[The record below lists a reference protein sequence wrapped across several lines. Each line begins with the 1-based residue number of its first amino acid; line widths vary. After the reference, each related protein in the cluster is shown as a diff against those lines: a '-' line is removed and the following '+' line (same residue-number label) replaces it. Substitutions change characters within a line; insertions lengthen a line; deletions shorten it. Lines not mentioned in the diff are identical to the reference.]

1 MIESAAKFV
10 ADITTCEPFMERY
23 SHAWRNIQVVE
34 MDNPSRQRA
43 EQELKLLRRMMKI
56 TTSAVVAEH
65 SSIKN
70 DLVRKVVF
78 GLSFPYYYLADE

>member
-10 ADITTCEPFMERY
+10 TDITTCEPFIERY
-23 SHAWRNIQVVE
+23 SYAWRNIEVIE
-34 MDNPSRQRA
+34 MDNPCRQRV
-43 EQELKLLRRMMKI
+43 EEEVNLLRRMMKI

-65 SSIKN
+65 SSVKI
-70 DLVRKVVF
+70 DIIRKVVF